1 MRARSLPL
9 YPFLLAAWPPLALA
23 AKNAGAV
30 YRWQQLAVPI
40 AVGCAVAALAW
51 AVAAVCRVARW
62 KRPVFAAGAAL
73 GWWSYG
79 ALVALLRYSRVIRSL
94 DLPHL
99 SGWIVVAVLLG
110 GGYLLI
116 HRLPAGFAGATTF
129 LNLLGGLLV
138 ANAGGQLAL
147 AWWPVASPHPH
158 AAATVLG
165 RAVERP
171 GQPGP
176 DVYVIILDAYT
187 GARSL
192 ARYHGFDNSAFLAA
206 LQARGFVIPRSER
219 ANYPHTLLA
228 LASLL
233 NWEPVETL
241 VPHLPPGSNNLR
253 LVVPLIEENPT
264 WWYFSRRG
272 YRIAF
277 FPSVREMTG
286 RNRYATE
293 GFAADPD
300 NLEDAWRNMTPLPA
314 FQSAGRALLGGARGR
329 DSRAARKM
337 LLADVRFRMLSELH
351 RPGQPVFAFAHLLLP
366 HEPYVYRADCTER
379 DQPLWPWEDLA
390 VPDSAIYRAYLEQLT
405 CVNRR
410 VLELVDRLRPP
421 EGPDPVIIL
430 MGDHGLGVQHRGIS
444 SLAAASP
451 ETVDERLD
459 AFAAVLVPRGARDAF
474 RGDLTPIG
482 VMRDVMREVFGL
494 NLPNRQEPSY
504 WSPDDRLYDLSP
516 VVPRGTTR
524 TVSAAKK
531 PGAVERALH

>member
-30 YRWQQLAVPI
+30 SGWHQLAVPI
-40 AVGCAVAALAW
+40 AVGCAVAGLAW

-110 GGYLLI
+110 LGYLLI

-138 ANAGGQLAL
+138 ASAGGRLAL
-147 AWWPVASPHPH
+147 AWWPVAPPHPRD
-158 AAATVLG
+158 AAAVRG
-165 RAVERP
+165 PEVERP
-171 GQPGP
+171 GQPSP

-293 GFAADPD
+293 GFADDPD
-300 NLEDAWRNMTPLPA
+300 NLRDAWRNMTPLPA
-314 FQSAGRALLGGARGR
+314 IESVARQVFGGALGR
-329 DSRAARKM
+329 ETRATRKM
-337 LLADVRFRMLSELH
+337 FLLDRQFEKLGELH
-351 RPGQPVFAFAHLLLP
+351 RPGHPVLAFAHLLLP
-366 HEPYVYRADCTER
+366 HEPYVYRADCPAR
-379 DQPLWPWEDLA
+379 DPPLWPWEDLA
-390 VPDSAIYRAYLEQLT
+390 ATASTIYRAYLEQLT
-405 CVNRR
+405 SANRR
-410 VLELVDRLRPP
+410 VP
-421 EGPDPVIIL
+421 EVVG
-430 MGDHGLGVQHRGIS
+430 S
-444 SLAAASP
+444 A
-451 ETVDERLD
+451 
-459 AFAAVLVPRGARDAF
+459 
-474 RGDLTPIG
+474 
-482 VMRDVMREVFGL
+482 
-494 NLPNRQEPSY
+494 PN
-504 WSPDDRLYDLSP
+504 
-516 VVPRGTTR
+516 
-524 TVSAAKK
+524 
-531 PGAVERALH
+531 